1 MSADLA
7 SWHLNGLDVVL
18 LVWVMWCGYRG
29 YKKGLVA
36 ALLGLIAWIMA
47 LILGSALAK
56 QAAPAMARFADDP
69 AVQLMLGFIA
79 VALLVV
85 VMIKGAGILLSSLLN
100 ALALGFAER
109 LAGSLFGMVKALVIV
124 LVILS
129 VVDPWARV
137 SPLWK
142 GSRTIQTLVP
152 YAPVAEAIASS
163 LGKQAWRTARETA
176 TEVERRAGEVSV
188 RSQPLAG
195 LAPSGNDHVKDG
207 NANDDQAKEGQAKDD
222 NPKDVH
228 PTKVKSAAP
237 PTSHGQ
243 HQSP

>member
-85 VMIKGAGILLSSLLN
+85 VMIKGAGILLRSLLN

-176 TEVERRAGEVSV
+176 TEVERRAGEVSGV
-188 RSQPLAG
+188 KAEPSAGSEPSAG
-195 LAPSGNDHVKDG
+195 LAPSGNDHV
-207 NANDDQAKEGQAKDD
+207 KDD

-237 PTSHGQ
+237 PRSHGQ